1 MALLAR
7 APQVEAVAPPAI
19 AVSLLMEQQPSEP
32 PAVRPRVPEIVMPQV
47 VVPLVS
53 IDIPMEAPP
62 PPIAVTA
69 SAEPAQVPPAQPST
83 TTHPVPV
90 SNRDSSEPVMATAVE
105 YVRPPVLTYPAAARQ
120 ARATGTVLV
129 RAVVEADGR
138 VREVRVDRSSGYA
151 SLDRAAM
158 EAMRTALFRP
168 YMHNGVARAAVVIV
182 PMEFE
187 LKKRGATS

>member
-1 MALLAR
+1 M
-7 APQVEAVAPPAI
+7 APPAI
-19 AVSLLMEQQPSEP
+19 AVSLLIEQQPSEP

-53 IDIPMEAPP
+53 IDFPMEAPP
-62 PPIAVTA
+62 PISATA
-69 SAEPAQVPPAQPST
+69 SVEPTQVPTPKPST
-83 TTHPVPV
+83 TPLPAPV
-90 SNRDSSEPVMATAVE
+90 SNRDSSEPVMATSVE
-105 YVRPPVLTYPAAARQ
+105 YVRPPVLTYPAAAKQ

-158 EAMRTALFRP
+158 EALRKALFRP
-168 YMHNGVARAAVVIV
+168 HMLNGVARAAVVIV

-187 LKKRGATS
+187 LKTRGATS

>member
-7 APQVEAVAPPAI
+7 APEVDELAPPAI
-19 AVSLLMEQQPSEP
+19 AVSLLTEQQPSEP
-32 PAVRPRVPEIVMPQV
+32 PAVRPRLPDIVMPQV

-53 IDIPMEAPP
+53 IDIPMDVPPPP
-62 PPIAVTA
+62 PPIAVMA
-69 SAEPAQVPPAQPST
+69 SVEPAPIPPT
-83 TTHPVPV
+83 TALPVPV
-90 SNRDSSEPVMATAVE
+90 SNRDSSEPVMATSVE
-105 YVRPPVLTYPAAARQ
+105 YLRPPVLTYPAAAKQ

-151 SLDRAAM
+151 LLDRAAM
-158 EAMRTALFRP
+158 EAMRKALFRP
-168 YMHNGVARAAVVIV
+168 YMHDGVARAAVVVV

-187 LKKRGATS
+187 LKTRGATS